1 MRKPYVSSSN
11 YIINMSNYKKG
22 DWADKWDDLYHNFL
36 KKHKAK
42 LWKFRYHFPGLY
54 KV

>member
-22 DWADKWDDLYHNFL
+22 EWADKWDDLYHFPALN
-36 KKHKAK
+36 KKKCKPYIHK
-42 LWKFRYHFPGLY
+42 
-54 KV
+54 